1 MSIFEKFNAFCDK
14 DREKTK
20 AVEDE
25 LKQKIINAGKSAQAL
40 REEMQKNDPKLVVEE
55 AVQEAQ
61 DELRETQETAQ
72 KQHSEKEAEKQRL
85 RAEADKWRNMRQ
97 SLKNKKEE

>member
-14 DREKTK
+14 DREKTEI
-20 AVEDE
+20 AEDE
-25 LKQKIINAGKSAQAL
+25 LKQKITKAGQSAQAL
-40 REEMQKNDPKLVVEE
+40 REEMQKNDSRLVVKK

-61 DELRETQETAQ
+61 DELKEMQETAQ
-72 KQHSEKEAEKQRL
+72 KKHSEKEAEKQRL
-85 RAEADKWRNMRQ
+85 RVEADKWRNMRQ